1 MTPFPSVMTPF
12 PSRLSPVPR
21 EVHRPSI
28 HPFEPRVVWRGLGA
42 LPREITSDRG
52 PLTPEDPPL
61 LALSGVVTH
70 PLDRTA
76 DALGDVLERLVLVR
90 PCRHGPQ
97 VNRESLEPEE
107 RGTHPVNRTEQDRDH
122 RRLAFVM
129 AIKSPLG
136 FNVVAVIRGEK
147 RRTDQKQDDLG
158 FFQVLV
164 ELTLP
169 LLACPDSSVMP
180 TYDIALP
187 LQESQMLLKLVSQSL
202 ILVRVSVEQAD
213 RSGWLLGGCGL
224 RRSSPR
230 TTWSVWSDRGT
241 ISRRFGTRN
250 RLCQPKSLLAF
261 GGGDV
266 GAEPISQANSLDEP
280 LGFESVQPVPHV
292 LNEHLGCDSE
302 AGVVHVPG

>member
-1 MTPFPSVMTPF
+1 MV
-12 PSRLSPVPR
+12 
-21 EVHRPSI
+21 
-28 HPFEPRVVWRGLGA
+28 
-42 LPREITSDRG
+42 TSDRG
-52 PLTPEDPPL
+52 PLTPEGPPL
-61 LALSGVVTH
+61 LALSGAVTH
-70 PLDRTA
+70 PLDRSA
-76 DALGDVLERLVLVR
+76 DALGNVLERLVLVR

-147 RRTDQKQDDLG
+147 RRTDQEQDDLG

-187 LQESQMLLKLVSQSL
+187 LQESQGLFQFVTEGLVL
-202 ILVRVSVEQAD
+202 VGVRVEEAD
-213 RSGWLLGGCGL
+213 RSDCLLAGCGS
-224 RRSSPR
+224 RRSSTR
-230 TTWSVWSDRGT
+230 TTRSVWSNRGNV
-241 ISRRFGTRN
+241 SGRFW
-250 RLCQPKSLLAF
+250 S
-261 GGGDV
+261 
-266 GAEPISQANSLDEP
+266 
-280 LGFESVQPVPHV
+280 
-292 LNEHLGCDSE
+292 
-302 AGVVHVPG
+302 